1 MVEDMFRKTSK
12 KTWYKWSFY
21 LNVVLVF
28 VVAIF
33 LYFVVYDSYNAGIA
47 DITGSSQGI
56 SFSSWMFAFARD
68 VAILGVALAIIFVQ
82 LIRNISTIIRRS
94 L

>member
-1 MVEDMFRKTSK
+1 MVEEFLRKTSK

-21 LNVVLVF
+21 LNIILFFIIAVW
-28 VVAIF
+28 I
-33 LYFVVYDSYNAGIA
+33 YFVVNDAWNAGKWYFEQ
-47 DITGSSQGI
+47 SSTEYT
-56 SFSSWMFAFARD
+56 SWMFALARD
-68 VAILGVALAIIFVQ
+68 VAILAVALSLIFVQ